1 MESNARRFIQAYNTI
16 DYTLRIKYNFKRNMS
31 FADVVR
37 RSVPLNHIVRKYEDI
52 LIDFGRLRNAIIH
65 NSNENYVIAEPHD
78 DVIVKI
84 EHIAEIISTPP
95 KALETIK
102 ERDVLCV
109 QNDVSIKKVIKLISE
124 SGYSNIPVYKDGELI
139 GVANGQR
146 VLDKLGKA
154 MATGCD
160 LNDFIE
166 KTNIEEI
173 LNVKNTSKYYEIV
186 SKEATIEE
194 ILNLFYTN
202 RKLTAVLITKDGL
215 LKDVPVAII
224 TTSDILEM
232 NSILENY

>member
-37 RSVPLNHIVRKYEDI
+37 RSVPLNHIVRKYEDL

-65 NSNENYVIAEPHD
+65 NSNDNYVIAEPHD
-78 DVIVKI
+78 DIVIKI

-95 KALETIK
+95 KALENIR
-102 ERDVLCV
+102 ERNVLCV
-109 QNDVSIKKVIKLISE
+109 QNDVSIKEVIKLISE
-124 SGYSNIPVYKDGELI
+124 SGYSNIPVYKDGGLI

-146 VLDKLGKA
+146 ILDKLGKS
-154 MATGCD
+154 MTIGCD

-166 KTNIEEI
+166 NTKIEEI
-173 LNVKNTSKYYEIV
+173 LDLKTPSKYYDIV
-186 SKEATIEE
+186 SKEATVEE

-202 RKLTAVLITKDGL
+202 RKLTAILITKDGL
-215 LKDVPVAII
+215 LKDIPVAII